1 MTSALAPANAWSV
14 TSGRSRA
21 RVQTAA
27 AQLRFDL
34 SMLIQNPRAWQH
46 VVDNCSRPV
55 QGNGQRQAQ
64 AAPEA
69 AAGDADV
76 ASDDDYSDQ
85 QPRII
90 SLAPHGSRW
99 QERTDQLMRCLEGD
113 EEMTWCLV

>member
-1 MTSALAPANAWSV
+1 MTSAPANAWSA
-14 TSGRSRA
+14 TSGKAHEPGSN
-21 RVQTAA
+21 TAA

-34 SMLIQNPRAWQH
+34 SMLVQNPRAWQH
-46 VVDNCSRPV
+46 VIENYSRLV

-69 AAGDADV
+69 VAGEADV

-99 QERTDQLMRCLEGD
+99 QERTDRLMRCLDAD
-113 EEMTWCLV
+113 EELTWCLV